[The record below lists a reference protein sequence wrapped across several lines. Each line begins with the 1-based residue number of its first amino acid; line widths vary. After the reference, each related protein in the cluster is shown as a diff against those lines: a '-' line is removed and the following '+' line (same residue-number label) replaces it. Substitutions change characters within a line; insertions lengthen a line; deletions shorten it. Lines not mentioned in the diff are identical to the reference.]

1 MLDVGANTGWF
12 SQIAVKMG
20 YKVHAVDE
28 QPLCILHIVTN
39 ARKNAATDDVI
50 VHNLGKYPFIP
61 YCKTKQVSNLSL
73 WLQLSAHKQV
83 VH

>member
-1 MLDVGANTGWF
+1 MDELQNQISDIFLSTLDMQQPNEVVLDIGANTGWF

-39 ARKNAATDDVI
+39 SR
-50 VHNLGKYPFIP
+50 
-61 YCKTKQVSNLSL
+61 
-73 WLQLSAHKQV
+73 
-83 VH
+83 